1 MENVHR
7 TLLPSIILL
16 GLGSIQ
22 AEPGSRC
29 NGALV
34 KVWPTSQ
41 NSLKDTLPQGVPIDF
56 NTSRS
61 RGL

>member
-22 AEPGSRC
+22 AERGSKF

-41 NSLKDTLPQGVPIDF
+41 NSLKDALL
-56 NTSRS
+56 
-61 RGL
+61 RGTI